1 MAKTYADNNA
11 TREHTVIKSEP
22 APGFLA
28 RLSDTAGG
36 MLVGFVAFSLSFYL
50 LFTNEGR
57 AVRVAASLDEGLSVV
72 VPIGNIQRIDPQNE
86 AKLLHVSGFLQ
97 TPKPLYDP
105 NYGVSMHCAKL
116 KRQVEMYQWIE
127 YEESKEYEEN
137 GEKKTE
143 RRYTYNTEWRSEVVS
158 SRHFDREIA
167 HRNPS
172 AMAVESFTAVA
183 SDVQV
188 GSYYLSKGLIDKI
201 DNFKQLSL
209 TQVVNPHA
217 DVTAEGNYFYQSAN
231 PKNPEVGDL
240 RISFWYAG
248 VSMGG
253 SSFGSVDT
261 VSIIGR
267 QRGGELVSYK
277 TKSGDQ
283 LEILYLGSHTAEEMF
298 LAEHQ
303 SNNMK
308 TWALRAAGW
317 LMMFVGVSLMT
328 KIFHTLVDWFPVVRD
343 LVNLGLKLFALCI
356 SVSLSLL
363 TIAAGWLIYRPL
375 LSLVL
380 SAGAVGILFL
390 ARSRVPS
397 KKYQ

>member
-1 MAKTYADNNA
+1 MAKQHSDSSRDNTIQN
-11 TREHTVIKSEP
+11 SEP
-22 APGFLA
+22 APGFLQ

-36 MLVGFVAFSLSFYL
+36 MLVGLIAFTLSFYL

-57 AVRVAASLDEGLSVV
+57 AVQTSLSLDEGLSVV
-72 VPIGNIQRIDPQNE
+72 VPIGNIQRVDPINE
-86 AKLLHVSGFLQ
+86 GKLLHLAGPLQ
-97 TPKPLYDP
+97 TSKPLFDP
-105 NYGVSMHCAKL
+105 NYGVSMHCVQL
-116 KRQVEMYQWIE
+116 KRQVEMYQWVE
-127 YEESKEYEEN
+127 HEESKEYEEG

-143 RRYTYNTEWRSEVVS
+143 TRYTYNTEWKSEVVS

-172 AMAVESFTAVA
+172 AMAVESYTAVA
-183 SDVQV
+183 ADVQV
-188 GSYYLSKGLIDKI
+188 GSYYLSKGLINKI
-201 DNFKQLSL
+201 DAFKQLSL
-209 TQVVNPHA
+209 SQFKKPQHA
-217 DVTAEGNYFYQSAN
+217 DVITEGNYFYHSAD

-253 SSFGSVDT
+253 PTFGSIDT
-261 VSIIGR
+261 VSIIAR

-283 LEILYLGSHTAEEMF
+283 LELLYLGSHTAEEMF
-298 LAEHQ
+298 HAEHQ
-303 SNNMK
+303 SNIMK

-328 KIFHTLVDWFPVVRD
+328 KIIHTLVDWFPVVRD
-343 LVNLGLKLFALCI
+343 LVNLGLKLFAVC
-356 SVSLSLL
+356 VATSLSLL
-363 TIAAGWLIYRPL
+363 TIASGWLFYRPL
-375 LSLVL
+375 IALML
-380 SAGAVGILFL
+380 SAAAIGIILL
-390 ARSRVPS
+390 ARSRVPA

>member
-1 MAKTYADNNA
+1 MAKQYADS
-11 TREHTVIKSEP
+11 TREHTKIRSEP
-22 APGFLA
+22 APGFLH

-36 MLVGFVAFSLSFYL
+36 MLVGFVAFTLSFYL

-57 AVRVAASLDEGLSVV
+57 AVQTATSLDEGLSIV
-72 VPIGNIQRIDPQNE
+72 VPIGNVHRVDPLNE
-86 AKLLHVSGFLQ
+86 AKLLHLAGPLQ
-97 TPKPLYDP
+97 TSKPLFDP
-105 NYGVSMHCAKL
+105 NYGVSMHCVQL
-116 KRQVEMYQWIE
+116 KRQVEMYQWVE
-127 YEESKEYEEN
+127 YEESKEYEED

-143 RRYTYNTEWRSEVVS
+143 TRYTYNTEWKSEVIS

-167 HRNPS
+167 HQNPS
-172 AMAVESFTAVA
+172 AMAVESYTAVA
-183 SDVQV
+183 ADVQV
-188 GSYYLSKGLIDKI
+188 GNYYLSKDLINKI
-201 DNFKQLSL
+201 DSFKQLSL
-209 TQVVNPHA
+209 SQIRNPHP
-217 DVTAEGNYFYQSAN
+217 DVTIEGSYFYHSAD

-253 SSFGSVDT
+253 PTFGTVDT
-261 VSIIGR
+261 VSIIAR

-283 LEILYLGSHTAEEMF
+283 LELLYLGSHTAEEMF

-303 SNNMK
+303 SNIMK

-317 LMMFVGVSLMT
+317 LMMFLGVSLMT
-328 KIFHTLVDWFPVVRD
+328 KIIHTLVDWFPIVRD

-356 SVSLSLL
+356 SSSLSLL
-363 TIAAGWLIYRPL
+363 TIASGWLFYRPL
-375 LSLVL
+375 MALLL
-380 SAGAVGILFL
+380 GSAALGIILL
-390 ARSRVPS
+390 ARTRVPA